1 MGNDRKISGS
11 LYVVDF
17 RDQSPT
23 YPPQPREGPTYQP
36 WSVRCDGHGHG
47 ECTVWYGMH
56 CMGCTVWN
64 ALHGP
69 GHGHGQFDA
78 MAMGMVR
85 PQVRVSPTP
94 NRRDE
99 RDSQRRRL
107 PYFSLPLTLAGAS
120 GMKAHNPRP
129 M

>member
-23 YPPQPREGPTYQP
+23 YPPQPREGACGPTVDHAHGLGGQASSAGQP
-36 WSVRCDGHGHG
+36 D
-47 ECTVWYGMH
+47 
-56 CMGCTVWN
+56 
-64 ALHGP
+64 
-69 GHGHGQFDA
+69 
-78 MAMGMVR
+78 
-85 PQVRVSPTP
+85 PQPKRET
-94 NRRDE
+94 
-99 RDSQRRRL
+99 RRL